1 MEDGENLFTP
11 FATSRKG
18 YCYIQRGLTIRGLY
32 ARLSAMLEEKIDGV
46 HQCTVTCFVEGRH
59 TAIIGSVHIRAVIEE
74 ELPDMNIFIVLPG

>member
-46 HQCTVTCFVEGRH
+46 HQCMVTCFVQGRP
-59 TAIIGSVHIRAVIEE
+59 AVLVGGVDVGAVIEE